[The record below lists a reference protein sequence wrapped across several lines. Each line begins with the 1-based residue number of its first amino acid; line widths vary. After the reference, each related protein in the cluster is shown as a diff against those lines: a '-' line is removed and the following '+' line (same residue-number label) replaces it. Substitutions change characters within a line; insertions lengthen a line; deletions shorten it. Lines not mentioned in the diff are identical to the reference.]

1 MTHPVEWLK
10 SKRMTSVDKYVKQFK
25 LAYTLGDNVKC
36 YKSLW
41 KTGYFQ
47 NIQTYHMTQAF
58 RYLKKKKENLC
69 PHKDLNIK
77 IHRSLINS

>member
-1 MTHPVEWLK
+1 
-10 SKRMTSVDKYVKQFK
+10 MTSVDKYVKQFK
-25 LAYTLGDNVKC
+25 LAYTPGDNVKC

-58 RYLKKKKENLC
+58 RYLKKKKRKPMSTQRLK
-69 PHKDLNIK
+69 HK
-77 IHRSLINS
+77 NSQKPY